1 MVGQIGHKTA
11 VANNDQIVEGIS
23 MANEEVVNAVFAI
36 GSMIVKAIE
45 DKDTNVSFDPRS
57 VSRNLYPYLKNEST
71 IRGKSIVN
79 T

>member
-45 DKDTNVSFDPRS
+45 DKDSTVSIDSKSMSRS
-57 VSRNLYPYLKNEST
+57 LYPYLKQQES
-71 IRGKSIVN
+71 IRGKSLVK